1 MAANASAASQA
12 GSSLLKGARK
22 DPELYV
28 LGVIMAA
35 TFSVVGFY
43 FGRNPT
49 SKTRFGEEQVN
60 IAENSSPWTISPDQI
75 ENSDKNN
82 FKYMYHPGGDYRN
95 PPRKAPSALNSVI
108 VPNVTLPKSLHERFN
123 KYGKDNY

>member
-1 MAANASAASQA
+1 MYVCNFPDQILANKFQ
-12 GSSLLKGARK
+12 
-22 DPELYV
+22 V

-60 IAENSSPWTISPDQI
+60 IAENSSPWTISSDQI
-75 ENSDKNN
+75 ENNDKNN
-82 FKYMYHPGGDYRN
+82 FKYMYHPRGDYRN
-95 PPRKAPSALNSVI
+95 APRKAPSALNSVI
-108 VPNVTLPKSLHERFN
+108 VPNVTLPKVSGPIGDGGIGWLA
-123 KYGKDNY
+123 DNGTELA